1 MKIAHV
7 ITSLDKHG
15 AQMMLYKVL
24 SSMNRSRFDSV
35 VISLAD
41 GGALRDKFTA
51 LGVAVHS
58 IGMKKGVPTPGSIY
72 RFTRLMKRIE
82 PDLIQGWMYHGN
94 LAAQLAAALSHR
106 RAPVL
111 WNIRGSSYDLKLGKP
126 ATAAVIWLGGKL
138 SSLPNM
144 IINNSLMSAV
154 KHEEIL
160 GYRADKRVIIPNG
173 FDTDGFAPSAEAR
186 AGLRIELGLSG
197 DAMLI
202 GLLARFHPMKD
213 HANFLQAAALL
224 LKHYPQTHFVMSG
237 DGVDHNN
244 EELREMVSKLSIAER
259 VHLLGERSDMSRI
272 AAALD
277 IAALSSAYGEGFP
290 NVIGEAMACAVPCV
304 VTDVGDS
311 AFVVGETGRVV
322 QPRDS
327 HALANALGELI
338 EMGEAA
344 RRELGRAARQRVL
357 ERFSIET
364 IADKYESLY
373 QQTALTA

>member
-41 GGALRDKFTA
+41 GGALKDKFTA
-51 LGVAVHS
+51 LGIAVHGV
-58 IGMKKGVPTPGSIY
+58 GMKRGVPTPGSIY
-72 RFTRLMKRIE
+72 RFTQLIKRIE

-94 LAAQLAAALSHR
+94 LAAQLAATLSGR

-111 WNIRGSSYDLKLGKP
+111 WNVRGSSCDLKHGKP

-138 SSLPNM
+138 SGLPKL
-144 IINNSLMSAV
+144 IINNSIVSAV
-154 KHEEIL
+154 KHEEAL
-160 GYRADKRVIIPNG
+160 GYRADKRIIIPNG
-173 FDTDGFAPSAEAR
+173 FDTDGFTPSEQAR
-186 AGLRIELGLSG
+186 ASLRIELGLPG
-197 DAMLI
+197 DAVLI

-213 HANFLQAAALL
+213 HATFLRAAALL
-224 LKHYPQTHFVMSG
+224 LKSYPQTHFVMSG
-237 DGVDHNN
+237 DGVDRSN
-244 EELREMVSKLSIAER
+244 EKLRELIDELSIAGR
-259 VHLLGERSDMSRI
+259 VHLLGERSDVSRV

-277 IAALSSAYGEGFP
+277 VAALSSYSEGFP

-304 VTDVGDS
+304 VTDVGDT
-311 AFVVGETGRVV
+311 AFVVGNTGRVV
-322 QPRDS
+322 QPRDAS
-327 HALANALGELI
+327 ALANALGELI
-338 EMGEAA
+338 GMGEAA
-344 RRELGRAARQRVL
+344 RRELGRAARQRIL
-357 ERFSIET
+357 DHFSIGT
-364 IADKYESLY
+364 IVKKYESLY